1 MSLKKTVLLSA
12 SIMTALAVSA
22 QSPTPLL
29 ESAPKKTVK
38 QINMAQPDFGG
49 YKVERKLKYVP
60 VSQIGQQKVIKKT
73 QSMAIVETASQTTV
87 TKNTVVRN
95 ILTGELAP
103 LSGNINVLLK
113 DGVTA
118 DQVSSQL
125 GLTLVVSY
133 PNTKLAV
140 FKASPDADV
149 IEVAAA
155 IKSSGLVKSARIEV
169 LETIY
174 QAD

>member
-1 MSLKKTVLLSA
+1 M
-12 SIMTALAVSA
+12 
-22 QSPTPLL
+22 
-29 ESAPKKTVK
+29 
-38 QINMAQPDFGG
+38 
-49 YKVERKLKYVP
+49 
-60 VSQIGQQKVIKKT
+60 
-73 QSMAIVETASQTTV
+73 
-87 TKNTVVRN
+87 
-95 ILTGELAP
+95 TGELAP